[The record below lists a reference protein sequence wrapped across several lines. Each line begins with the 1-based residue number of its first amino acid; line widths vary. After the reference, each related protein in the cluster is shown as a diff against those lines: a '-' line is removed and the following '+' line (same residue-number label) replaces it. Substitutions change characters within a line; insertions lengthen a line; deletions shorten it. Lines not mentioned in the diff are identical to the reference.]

1 MIGYNPNDIW
11 QPRGPIAQGVAS
23 SHGRLVH
30 VTGQIAF
37 DENREVVS
45 RGDITCQMRLC
56 FDHIER
62 ILDGFGGRLDDIVT
76 LTVFYTD
83 ADQLEQIRK
92 VWAEAFDNAGIT
104 PACVMIQVAGLVH
117 PDLLVELI
125 PTAVIP
131 EDRFREPDTAAD

>member
-1 MIGYNPNDIW
+1 
-11 QPRGPIAQGVAS
+11 GVAAG
-23 SHGRLVH
+23 HGRLVH

-37 DENREVVS
+37 DENREVVG
-45 RGDITCQMRLC
+45 RGDVIRQMCLC

-62 ILDGFGGRLDDIVT
+62 ILDGFGGRLGDVAT

-83 ADQLEQIRK
+83 AGQLEQIRE
-92 VWAEAFDNAGIT
+92 VWAEVFDRAGT
-104 PACVMIQVAGLVH
+104 APACVMIQVAGLVH

-131 EDRFREPDTAAD
+131 EDRFREPKPA

>member
-1 MIGYNPNDIW
+1 MIGYNPKDIW

-23 SHGRLVH
+23 GDGRLVH

-37 DENREVVS
+37 DENREVVGK
-45 RGDITCQMRLC
+45 GDITQQARLC
-56 FDHIER
+56 FDHVER
-62 ILDGFGGRLDDIVT
+62 ILDGFGGGLGDIVT
-76 LTVFYTD
+76 LTVFYT
-83 ADQLEQIRK
+83 AAGQIEQIRD
-92 VWAEAFDNAGIT
+92 VWAEVFEKAGTT

-131 EDRFREPDTAAD
+131 ADRFREPAPA